1 MSLFLDVDTIVCR
14 PLTEAACAVASS
26 RADVAFVP
34 VARGRTHRDAEVRAI
49 LDKTADDYVPAEAN
63 TGVVALRD
71 GAAGRALLESWEAS
85 YDRRRPRCPPLAAKT
100 ESRGV
105 FSDGQSRRRRG
116 CDV

>member
-85 YDRRRPRCPPLAAKT
+85 YDRRRPRSST
-100 ESRGV
+100 SRGEDRV
-105 FSDGQSRRRRG
+105 SRRFL
-116 CDV
+116 